1 MITWVREVVWTRLLS
16 VRDAFTKTTSYDVYE
31 DYPQDDVI
39 RDIPRRYIEG
49 LKRRDAER
57 KGK

>member
-1 MITWVREVVWTRLLS
+1 MITWMREVFWTRILNVREMLTR
-16 VRDAFTKTTSYDVYE
+16 KTSYDAYE
-31 DYPQDDVI
+31 IYPQDDVI

-49 LKRRDAER
+49 LKRRDAEK

>member
-1 MITWVREVVWTRLLS
+1 LNVREMLTR
-16 VRDAFTKTTSYDVYE
+16 KTSYDVYE
-31 DYPQDDVI
+31 IYPQDDVI

-49 LKRRDAER
+49 LKRRDADK

>member
-1 MITWVREVVWTRLLS
+1 MITWLREVVWTRLLS
-16 VRDAFTKTTSYDVYE
+16 VRDAFTKTTSYDAYE
-31 DYPQDDVI
+31 IYPQDDVI

-49 LKRRDAER
+49 LKRRDAEK